1 MSISVSEAFVTG
13 YEEDV
18 HIAFQRRGAKLRHT
32 IRRAEGVVGS
42 THVFQKIGTGVATTK
57 ARNGNVTPMNVTHT
71 NVTANLVDSYAPDY
85 ADKLD
90 LDKLTI
96 DEKSALVQSGAF
108 ALGRKV
114 DTDIITQLDAT
125 TLQETS
131 GTTGDFSLTKVLT
144 AMAQL
149 GNNDVF
155 EEGRMWA
162 IVPWTEWNKLML
174 VQQFAQSDWVTDKP
188 FLEAGMA
195 KRWLGTI
202 WMPHSGL
209 ETLVS
214 GSVAKSYWWHESAV
228 GNAMGTE
235 IQSDINWIAEKVA
248 WLLNNMMSQGSI
260 LIDANGVIEI
270 RNTRA

>member
-1 MSISVSEAFVTG
+1 MAISVNQAFVTG
-13 YEEDV
+13 YEKDV
-18 HIAFQRRGAKLRHT
+18 HEAFQRRGSKLRMMVRH
-32 IRRAEGVVGS
+32 AVDVVGS
-42 THVFQKIGTGVATTK
+42 THVFQKVGVGVATTK
-57 ARNGNVTPMNVTHT
+57 GRNGNVTPMNVAHT
-71 NVTANLVDSYAPDY
+71 NVTATLVDSYAPDY

-96 DEKSALVQSGAF
+96 DERKVLINAGAY

-114 DTDIITQLDAT
+114 DADIITQLDAT
-125 TLQETS
+125 TTTETS

-144 AMAQL
+144 AQAQL

-155 EEGRMWA
+155 EAGRMYA

-174 VQQFAQSDWVTDKP
+174 VQQFAMADWVNDKP
-188 FLEAGMA
+188 WLESGMA

-209 ETLVS
+209 ESLVAAT
-214 GSVAKSYWWHESAV
+214 VAKSYWWHESAV

-235 IQSDINWIAEKVA
+235 IQTDVNWIPEKVA
-248 WLLNNMMSQGSI
+248 WLMNNMMSQGSI